1 MKLYLPFFYV
11 ALLSLGIMPPAV
23 AKALSYSAHAS
34 PNQASAAPAPD
45 GEMERRSLYPASS
58 KVSQSPIANRQSP
71 ITEIPR
77 LSEIE
82 LPLTSVEGIFQESL
96 PRTADL
102 SEIAQVEAEVVQV
115 TGVRLNSTGVA
126 LEVIL
131 ETVDG
136 RSLPVETRSQGNTL
150 IADIPNAVLAL
161 GSGNE
166 FRADNPAKGIISV
179 SVTQLNASSV
189 RVTVTGETGVPT
201 SQVASSPS
209 GLVLSLTPAAQKPD
223 EPTQE
228 PAMEAEEEIEIVVT
242 GEQEENYRV
251 PNATTATRT
260 DTPIRD
266 VPQSIQVVPQQVLE
280 DRQVTELND
289 ALRNVSGISIGD
301 SPLRP
306 FDSPIIRGFSESF
319 SSNVFVNGI
328 RRVGGGPVETT
339 NVERIE
345 VLKGPASVLY
355 GQGEPGGLINLVTKQ
370 PLSEP
375 YYTIEGTIGNF
386 DFYRSAIDISGPLNA
401 DKTALYRLNAA
412 YLNSGTFVDFV
423 DIERFFIAPVFSFQ
437 LGENTNLILE
447 GSYYNDSRPEY
458 TALPAVGT
466 VLPNPLG
473 HVPISRYLGDPD
485 FSTVNYIVS
494 NVGYRLEHKFS
505 DNWSIRNAFRA
516 EFSSIG
522 EREQLFPGRL
532 QADNRTVPRFAS
544 RSTGG
549 SQNYTIQT
557 DIIGKIQTGTIKQDL
572 LLGLELRRFTDDF
585 QTFDA
590 DAPSI
595 DLFEPVYG
603 LPPLQFEKTY
613 DAFQSRNSVGVYA
626 QDLISIGDQLKIL
639 LGGRFDLV
647 EQKYDG
653 RLTGESTLVQQ
664 DTAFS
669 PRIGIVYQPTPPVS
683 LYTSFSRSFAPEG
696 GFGSR
701 NADGTPFEPTTGQQF
716 EVGVKT
722 EFLDGRLSATLAAYQ
737 ITKQNIVTE
746 DPNRPNFSIQI
757 GERRSK
763 GIELDV
769 VGEILPGFNIIASY
783 AYTDAEITQDN
794 SGFEGN
800 QPNNVPQHS
809 GSLWATYEIQS
820 GGLQGLGFGAGIFVV
835 GNRKGDLAN
844 TFDLPSYTRT
854 DAAIYYRRDNWQV
867 GLNVRNLFDVE
878 YFESASNRNRVNP
891 GAPLTILGT
900 FSVKF

>member
-11 ALLSLGIMPPAV
+11 ALLSLGIMPPVV
-23 AKALSYSAHAS
+23 AKPWSFSAHAT
-34 PNQASAAPAPD
+34 PNQASAAPVPEEEIGRTSANL
-45 GEMERRSLYPASS
+45 SN
-58 KVSQSPIANRQSP
+58 SQSSQSLIANRQSP
-71 ITEIPR
+71 ITKIPR
-77 LSEIE
+77 LSEIKR
-82 LPLTSVEGIFQESL
+82 PLTSASALFQKSL
-96 PRTADL
+96 PRAAD
-102 SEIAQVEAEVVQV
+102 SSKIAQVEAEVVQV

-131 ETVDG
+131 ETSDG
-136 RSLPVETRSQGNTL
+136 TTLQASTSTEGNTL

-161 GSGNE
+161 ASGKE
-166 FRADNPAKGIISV
+166 FQTDNPAEGIISV
-179 SVTQLNASSV
+179 TVTQLNTSSV

-201 SQVASSPS
+201 SQVVSSRS
-209 GLVLSLTPAAQKPD
+209 GLVLSLTPTALEPD
-223 EPTQE
+223 EQTQA

-242 GEQEENYRV
+242 GEQEEGYRV

-260 DTPIRD
+260 NTPIRD
-266 VPQSIQVVPQQVLE
+266 VPQSIQIIPQQVLE

-289 ALRNVSGISIGD
+289 ALRNVSGISTGD
-301 SPLRP
+301 SSLRP
-306 FDSPIIRGFSESF
+306 FDSPIIRGFSESS

-328 RRVGGGPVETT
+328 RRVASGPVETT

-345 VLKGPASVLY
+345 VVRGPASVLY

-375 YYTIEGTIGNF
+375 NYVIEGTIGNF
-386 DFYRSAIDISGPLNA
+386 DSYRSAIDISGPLNA
-401 DKTALYRLNAA
+401 DKTVLYRLNAS

-423 DIERFFIAPVFSFQ
+423 DIERFFIAPVLSFK
-437 LGENTNLILE
+437 LGKNTTLTLE

-473 HVPISRYLGDPD
+473 RVPRSRYLGDSD
-485 FSTVNYIVS
+485 FSTVNYIVT
-494 NVGYRLEHKFS
+494 NVGYRLEHQFN

-532 QADNRTVPRFAS
+532 EADNRTVPRFAS

-549 SQNYTIQT
+549 SQNYTLQT
-557 DIIGKIQTGTIKQDL
+557 DLIGTLETGTIKQDL
-572 LLGLELRRFTDDF
+572 LLGIELRRFTEDF

-590 DAPSI
+590 DAPPI

-603 LPPLQFEKTY
+603 LPALGFEKTY
-613 DAFQSRNSVGVYA
+613 DAFQARNFVGVYG
-626 QDLISIGDQLKIL
+626 QNLISIGEQLKIL

-653 RLTGESTLVQQ
+653 KLIGESELTQQ

-669 PRIGIVYQPTPPVS
+669 PRVGIVYQPIEPVS
-683 LYTSFSRSFAPEG
+683 LYASFSRSFATEG
-696 GFGSR
+696 AFGSR
-701 NADGTPFEPTTGQQF
+701 NADGTPFEPTTGEQF
-716 EVGVKT
+716 EVGMKT

-737 ITKQNIVTE
+737 ITKKNIVTA
-746 DPNRPNFSIQI
+746 DPNRPDFSIQI
-757 GERRSK
+757 GERRSR
-763 GIELDV
+763 GIELDIA
-769 VGEILPGFNIIASY
+769 GEILPGLNLIATY
-783 AYTDAEITQDN
+783 AYTDAQITEDN

-820 GGLQGLGFGAGIFVV
+820 GTLQGLGFGTGIFVV

-854 DAAIYYRRDNWQV
+854 DAAIYYRRDSWQV
-867 GLNVRNLFDVE
+867 GLNVRNLFDVG